1 MGRRGPPP
9 TPTALKVIRGNP
21 GRRPINDREPQPPR
35 LRPTCP
41 EWLDREARAEWKRVV
56 PLLDKIGLLT
66 KVDRA
71 ALAIYCDLWSTYV
84 SARANVEKFGQ
95 VFVQRGDDGS
105 IEAKESPYLK
115 IADRAAQRIRSYCQ
129 EFGLTPSARGRM
141 QVPGEQSGGVDDF
154 EREYGG

>member
-21 GRRPINDREPQPPR
+21 GRRPLNNREPQPAR
-35 LRPTCP
+35 QRPTCP
-41 EWLDREARAEWKRVV
+41 EWLDKEARAEWKRVV

-71 ALAIYCDLWSTYV
+71 ALAIYCDQWSIYV
-84 SARANVEKFGQ
+84 SARANVEKYGQ
-95 VFVQRGDDGS
+95 VFVERGEDGGVD
-105 IEAKESPYLK
+105 AKESPYLK
-115 IADRAAQRIRSYCQ
+115 IADRAAQRIRTYCQ

-141 QVPGEQSGGVDDF
+141 QVPGTSEGGVDEF